1 MITLK
6 EKNKKAQEKAVWN
19 NPEMKALRES
29 AQKQF
34 GIDMRD
40 EKKLPVSSSDFSW
53 KKFKERAL
61 KEAISASSFPQLE
74 RVGVQAAVNQLYQ
87 SVEDTYSDWTH
98 IIASDKD
105 TELYAPLHGIT
116 FPGNVGPAEKFIESN
131 MAGLDIK
138 LRNRKFGQLFTI
150 ERELDEDDQTAQ
162 TQNMVALMAEYA
174 KLVAEVYCY
183 GKLASVSGMQY
194 SNLTVPTSETKPS
207 TETNYP
213 FTTSAAP
220 FVGGG
225 YNRPTSFA
233 ALAQDKIQD
242 GIIALMNQLNL
253 LGLKMLI
260 KPDTIIIGPRYRFDL
275 SVLMNSAYYPSGAA
289 AAGNVGGAFA
299 INPIFNALAKPVISR
314 FMFDQNGSVNANS
327 KAWYITDSS
336 KPWFVLQM
344 REAANVTQENPQAG
358 ESFDR
363 DILRWKMRVRLNADF
378 IDPRF
383 VWQGN
388 NGSV

>member
-1 MITLK
+1 
-6 EKNKKAQEKAVWN
+6 
-19 NPEMKALRES
+19 
-29 AQKQF
+29 
-34 GIDMRD
+34 
-40 EKKLPVSSSDFSW
+40 
-53 KKFKERAL
+53 
-61 KEAISASSFPQLE
+61 
-74 RVGVQAAVNQLYQ
+74 
-87 SVEDTYSDWTH
+87 
-98 IIASDKD
+98 
-105 TELYAPLHGIT
+105 
-116 FPGNVGPAEKFIESN
+116 
-131 MAGLDIK
+131 
-138 LRNRKFGQLFTI
+138 
-150 ERELDEDDQTAQ
+150 
-162 TQNMVALMAEYA
+162 
-174 KLVAEVYCY
+174 VAEVYCY